1 MRLSTLPRL
10 RRLRSG
16 VLAVVRLRCSPYAR
30 WGRDGRLLALVAT
43 APPTEAPPAADPD
56 EDLPDAPADPTDQAP
71 VQRLPEPPK
80 PADRT
85 PVDQQLAPPE
95 NGVPFF
101 IPIGF
106 LEGWE
111 TSDHRYFTP
120 GGFGRRD
127 LPMTLMAMVENP
139 DGGWGHD
146 DAIVA
151 GRLDTLERFDA
162 SAELNRE
169 TGQPFGD
176 GVFAWRGTGYL
187 TPNPDQPGSQAVVD
201 YIGSGTL
208 RGVSADVSEAVSE
221 VEVVAIDDDG
231 FPSEIREN
239 VLEGAIV
246 QLTVCP
252 AAAFPGA
259 TIELGTAPWAGGSEA
274 PAPAEGTPPAA
285 TPPAEGEQPT
295 PATPPAEG
303 EQPPAQTASA
313 RPPVRLARA
322 GEPGAVR
329 ITGDDCAPCAAGRPA
344 LTASGGPEAP
354 PRAWFERPE
363 PEELTPWTVLASGEA
378 FGHLAGWETCHTGVA
393 NACVNPPRDDGNGYG
408 LFHTGAVL
416 SAEGD
421 MVPVGHITLGG
432 GHANINLGVAPA
444 MEHYDN
450 AGAAVADVRAVDG
463 RHGIWLSGAV
473 RPEASEQ
480 QVRQL
485 RAHALSGD
493 WRADARGGPLRLVAA
508 LCVNVPGFPV
518 PRAMRASGAPRAL
531 VAAGGSQLDRQRARA
546 ANGGVDPRSVEEA
559 VSRLMQPLL
568 ASAARQG
575 LARLTRRGPRR

>member
-1 MRLSTLPRL
+1 MRLPTLF
-10 RRLRSG
+10 
-16 VLAVVRLRCSPYAR
+16 AR
-30 WGRDGRLLALVAT
+30 WGEDGGLLALVAT
-43 APPTEAPPAADPD
+43 GPTPPEAPPA
-56 EDLPDAPADPTDQAP
+56 DAPAEDGPNPPADPSDQAP
-71 VQRLPEPPK
+71 QQRLPEPPK

-85 PVDQQLAPPE
+85 PADQQLPPPE
-95 NGVPFF
+95 NGVEFF

-106 LEGWE
+106 LEGYE
-111 TSDHRYFTP
+111 TSDYRYFTP

-127 LPMTLMAMVENP
+127 LPMTLMCMMQNP

-146 DAIVA
+146 AAIAA
-151 GRLDTLERFDA
+151 GRIDTLERFDA

-176 GVFAWRGTGYL
+176 GVFAWRATGWL
-187 TPNPDQPGSQAVVD
+187 TPHPDQEGSQAAAD
-201 YIGSGTL
+201 FIGNGTL
-208 RGVSADVSEAVSE
+208 RGVSADIGEAVSE
-221 VEVVAIDDDG
+221 IEVVAIDDDG

-246 QLTVCP
+246 NLTVCP

-259 TIELGTAPWAGGSEA
+259 TIELGHAPWLSGEGAQPGEA
-274 PAPAEGTPPAA
+274 TPAA
-285 TPPAEGEQPT
+285 PTPPAEGEQPAPEA
-295 PATPPAEG
+295 PAPAPGEG
-303 EQPPAQTASA
+303 EQPPAQTAA
-313 RPPVRLARA
+313 GRPPVPVAAA
-322 GEPGAVR
+322 GQPGTVR

-344 LTASGGPEAP
+344 LTAAGGPDAP

-363 PEELTPWTVLASGEA
+363 PEELTPWTVLASGEC
-378 FGHLAGWETCHTGVA
+378 FGHLAGWETCHTGVG
-393 NACVNPPRDDGNGYG
+393 NACVNPPRDDGAGYG

-432 GHANINLGVAPA
+432 GHADIRLGVAPA
-444 MEHYDN
+444 IAHYDN

-473 RPEASEQ
+473 RPEATEA

-518 PRAMRASGAPRAL
+518 PRARVASGAPRAM
-531 VAAGGSQLDRQRARA
+531 VAAGGAILDRQRARA
-546 ANGGVDPRSVEEA
+546 AMGGADPQAVERA
-559 VSRLMQPLL
+559 VERLMQPLL

-575 LARLTRRGPRR
+575 LARLTRRPARR